1 MEVHSSRSDI
11 FPLYFCEKK
20 VWQKYRLLMQKK
32 SKIYLNQWEPMGF
45 YKLQRK
51 KCEEISTVR
60 LRHVNYFHSSSIYP
74 QESENTIEKWRKSKV
89 KRIATIAS

>member
-1 MEVHSSRSDI
+1 MAKV
-11 FPLYFCEKK
+11 PLTHAEEK
-20 VWQKYRLLMQKK
+20 QNLFK
-32 SKIYLNQWEPMGF
+32 SVGTNG
-45 YKLQRK
+45 RK

-74 QESENTIEKWRKSKV
+74 QESENTTEKWRKSKV